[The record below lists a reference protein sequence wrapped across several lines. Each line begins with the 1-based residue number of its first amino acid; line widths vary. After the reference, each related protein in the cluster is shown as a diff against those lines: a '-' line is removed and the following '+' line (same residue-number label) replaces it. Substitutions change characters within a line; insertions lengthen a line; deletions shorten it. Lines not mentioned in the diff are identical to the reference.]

1 MISTGN
7 SKKPWTNYLSP
18 APHALPQAAGFS
30 SGLSAP
36 PHAAGASAGL
46 SEPPQAVPQADAAA
60 SSTFFVQPNKF
71 ESAIVYDLLN
81 VFSGRFLP
89 SVFLIIHIFSLSATT
104 YFFITRLPKGNFLNF
119 HIKIKLPGNA

>member
-7 SKKPWTNYLSP
+7 FKKPWTNYLSP

-46 SEPPQAVPQADAAA
+46 SEPPQAVPQADVAA

-81 VFSGRFLP
+81 VFSGFFYPLCFLLYMFFSYLQP
-89 SVFLIIHIFSLSATT
+89 RTFL
-104 YFFITRLPKGNFLNF
+104 
-119 HIKIKLPGNA
+119 LPGYQKVTF